1 MQSTALFS
9 LQNIF
14 PVAFY
19 FSLTRKFE
27 KILFFSREYRV
38 LGKKIS
44 TIINSQGESCLGPF
58 KGSPHPQ
65 MVCWRTACVWSPI
78 EDPQMF
84 RSQTLTAAVQLSA
97 LSAGALSCCSSRQ
110 TLTSG
115 LFVAMF
121 WIVWAVG
128 THVLPE
134 ASVSCRVAG
143 SHWVHLIFL
152 ASVFK
157 YACCGR

>member
-27 KILFFSREYRV
+27 KILFFSHEYRV

-58 KGSPHPQ
+58 EVSPHPQ
-65 MVCWRTACVWSPI
+65 MVCWRTAFVRSPT
-78 EDPQMF
+78 EHPQMF
-84 RSQTLTAAVQLSA
+84 RTSWTSSDVQKPNVNCSCTAFCSFCWCSVVLFLQTNINFRPICSNVLNNMSCSYSCIARSLCQLQSGRLI
-97 LSAGALSCCSSRQ
+97 LSSFD
-110 TLTSG
+110 
-115 LFVAMF
+115 LF
-121 WIVWAVG
+121 
-128 THVLPE
+128 
-134 ASVSCRVAG
+134 S
-143 SHWVHLIFL
+143 
-152 ASVFK
+152 
-157 YACCGR
+157 